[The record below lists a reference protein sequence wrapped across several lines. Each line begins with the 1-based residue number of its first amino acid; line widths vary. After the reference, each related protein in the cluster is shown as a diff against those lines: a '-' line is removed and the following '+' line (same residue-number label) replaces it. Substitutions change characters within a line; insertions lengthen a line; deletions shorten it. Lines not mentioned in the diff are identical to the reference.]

1 MATLAKKRFRLK
13 PHHWFVLLGLTP
25 IIAIYTYL
33 RFIPIV
39 KTFYISLFQWDM
51 VSVDKP
57 FVGLENFVILFQSDP
72 FLTALKNTTIIAF
85 GILIFSV
92 PIALIIAYLLSR
104 GIRFK
109 SWYEAIYFLPYI
121 TPMVPVAVT
130 WKWILDSQQ
139 GLFNYALSFFG
150 ISPKPW
156 LLDPTLAIV
165 SVIMLTV
172 WKTIGYNMIIFTVGL
187 TGISKE
193 YYEAASIDGA
203 TGLKAFRYITIPL
216 LKPITVFVSVI
227 TLIHGYNVFS
237 QIYVLAS
244 DIQGSPG
251 YVVRVLV
258 YDMIENAFRFFNMGY
273 ASAEAVIL
281 FLIVLVLTGIQMG
294 LAREKNRSGR
304 RMKR

>member
-1 MATLAKKRFRLK
+1 MATLVKKRFRLK

-57 FVGLENFVILFQSDP
+57 FVGMENFVTLFQSDA

-92 PIALIIAYLLSR
+92 PIALIIAYLLSK

-109 SWYEAIYFLPYI
+109 SWFEAIYFLPYI

-150 ISPKPW
+150 ISPQPW

-281 FLIVLVLTGIQMG
+281 FLIVLILTGIQMG
-294 LAREKNRSGR
+294 LAREKNTSGR
-304 RMKR
+304 KVKR

>member
-1 MATLAKKRFRLK
+1 MASQTRKKFRL
-13 PHHWFVLLGLTP
+13 HSSHWFIILGLTP
-25 IIAIYTYL
+25 ILALYTYL
-33 RFIPIV
+33 RFIPIA
-39 KTFYISLFQWDM
+39 KTFYISLFEWDL
-51 VSVDKP
+51 VSLNKP
-57 FVGLENFVILFQSDP
+57 FVGLDNYIALFQSEAFIDSI
-72 FLTALKNTTIIAF
+72 KNTTLISF

-92 PIALIIAYLLSR
+92 PPALILAYMLSK

-109 SWYEAIYFLPYI
+109 SWYEALYFLPYI

-130 WKWILDSQQ
+130 WKWILDSQN
-139 GLFNYALSFFG
+139 GLFNYFLSFIG
-150 ISPKPW
+150 ISPKAW
-156 LLDPTLAIV
+156 LLDPSLAIV
-165 SVIMLTV
+165 SVIILTV
-172 WKTIGYNMIIFTVGL
+172 WKTLGYNMIIFTVGL

-203 TGLKAFRYITIPL
+203 TGVKAFWHITVPL
-216 LKPITVFVSVI
+216 LKPITVFVSVV

-258 YDMIENAFRFFNMGY
+258 YDMIENAFRFFKMGY

-281 FLIVLVLTGIQMG
+281 FLIVLILTVIQMG
-294 LAREKNRSGR
+294 LAKERNSSKKGVGR
-304 RMKR
+304 